1 MAEQNPLEK
10 SLQLLWE
17 GLPEPEKGPKP
28 KLTLEQIVAAGIEL
42 ADNEGVEALS
52 MRKLAQQ
59 LDVGTMSLYRY
70 VPSKDDLL
78 NLMLDA
84 AVTPSERRMAA
95 PDQGWREFLRVAA
108 YDARQMYMRHPWILQ
123 TNWSRPVIGPNSMR
137 DLDLFLTGTKSLP
150 MTDQE
155 RMNLASVFDAF
166 VLGCA
171 RQELL
176 WVNAAAESEM
186 TDEEFWTYQ
195 LPWLTGAMESGNY
208 PAMAELADDTFDG
221 GWEETFELGLQL
233 FLDGIQRRVSQIQD
247 E

>member
-84 AVTPSERRMAA
+84 AVT
-95 PDQGWREFLRVAA
+95 Q
-108 YDARQMYMRHPWILQ
+108 
-123 TNWSRPVIGPNSMR
+123 IGR
-137 DLDLFLTGTKSLP
+137 
-150 MTDQE
+150 
-155 RMNLASVFDAF
+155 AHV
-166 VLGCA
+166 
-171 RQELL
+171 
-176 WVNAAAESEM
+176 
-186 TDEEFWTYQ
+186 
-195 LPWLTGAMESGNY
+195 
-208 PAMAELADDTFDG
+208 
-221 GWEETFELGLQL
+221 
-233 FLDGIQRRVSQIQD
+233 
-247 E
+247 